1 MSTAVNYFNPPKFNV
16 GQPRTE
22 AEKAF
27 YAENVRR
34 SEIKAQ
40 IASMMSELIKTDLD
54 AWARMHEYSHNHGIE
69 QTLDELMHEFDRLVS
84 LSERAEITSMRI
96 G

>member
-16 GQPRTE
+16 GQPRTD

-27 YAENVRR
+27 AAEMERR

-69 QTLDELMHEFDRLVS
+69 QTLDELLHEFERLVS
-84 LSERAEITSMRI
+84 LSEAGEITAMRME
-96 G
+96 